1 MVSPILELTN
11 INKSFGHVHA
21 NKNINLT
28 INKGTIH
35 GIIGENGAGKSTLM
49 SIVFGLYQA
58 NSGKI
63 KINEKEIKLKSPRDS
78 ILNGIGMVHQHFMLV
93 ENFTVLE
100 NIILGFEGETVF
112 GEKLET
118 AKKDLEKLCETYNF
132 NIDLDATISD
142 LSVGFRQ
149 RVEILK
155 SLYRGA
161 EILILDEPTGVLT
174 PQEVDELFKILRS
187 LKEEGKTIVLITHKL
202 IEIMD
207 LTSEVSVMRQ
217 GEMVGHTKTQDTNKE
232 KLAEM
237 MVGRNVLL
245 RVDKTEIKKG
255 DPIFRVNELSVK
267 DDLDVTRV
275 KNVNLEIC
283 SGEILGIAGVTGN
296 GQTEL
301 LEALSGI
308 RKVESGN
315 IRLFGEKISDKHSFL
330 NPRMLKARGLAHV
343 PEDRQRMGL
352 IGDFKAYENLIF
364 GYHDQEPFS
373 KSSILNHKEITE
385 YSNRVMQEYDVRP
398 NSPNLITSNFS
409 GGNQQKIILSREL
422 NENPKVL
429 LVGQPT
435 RGVDIGAIEFI
446 HQRLINMR
454 DKGAAILLASVELD
468 EILSLSD
475 RIIVMFDGK
484 IVGEKI
490 NKNITDRELG
500 LLMAGVTEWAILLL
514 INQRYLGGYLT

>member
-1 MVSPILELTN
+1 MVSPILELSN

-21 NKNINLT
+21 NKDINLT
-28 INKGTIH
+28 INEGTIH

-49 SIVFGLYQA
+49 SIVYGLYQA
-58 NSGKI
+58 DSGKI
-63 KINEKEIKLKSPRDS
+63 KVSGKEINLKSPRDS
-78 ILNGIGMVHQHFMLV
+78 IENGIGMVHQHFMLV

-100 NIILGFEGETVF
+100 NIVLGFEGELIF
-112 GEKLET
+112 GKNLKK
-118 AKKDLEKLCETYNF
+118 AKTDLKNLCDTYNL
-132 NIDLDATISD
+132 NVDLDSIISD

-161 EILILDEPTGVLT
+161 EVFILDEPTGVLT

-202 IEIMD
+202 NEIMD

-217 GEMVGHTKTQDTNKE
+217 GEVVGHTKTQNTNRE

-237 MVGRNVLL
+237 MVGRSVLL
-245 RVDKTEIKKG
+245 RINKSKVEKG
-255 DPIFRVNELSVK
+255 DVVFKVENLTVK

-275 KNVNLEIC
+275 KNVNLEIHA
-283 SGEILGIAGVTGN
+283 GEILGLAGVTGN

-308 RKVESGN
+308 RKVESGE
-315 IRLFGEKISDKHSFL
+315 IYLKDEKISDNSGLL
-330 NPRMLKARGLAHV
+330 NPRELKEKGLAHV

-352 IGDFKAYENLIF
+352 ITDFKAYENLIF
-364 GYHDQEPFS
+364 GYHDQEPYS
-373 KSSILNHKEITE
+373 KSSIMKENQILD
-385 YSNRVMQEYDVRP
+385 YSKKVMEEYDVRP
-398 NSPNLITSNFS
+398 ISPNLMTSNFS
-409 GGNQQKIILSREL
+409 GGNQQKLILSREL
-422 NENPKVL
+422 NESPKIL

-446 HQRLINMR
+446 HQRLIDMR
-454 DKGAAILLASVELD
+454 DKGAAILLVSVEL
-468 EILSLSD
+468 EEVLSLSD
-475 RIIVMFDGK
+475 RIVVMFDGN
-484 IVGEKI
+484 IVGERI
-490 NKNITDRELG
+490 NKNVTDRELG
-500 LLMAGVTEWAILLL
+500 LLMAGVA
-514 INQRYLGGYLT
+514 Q

>member
-1 MVSPILELTN
+1 MVSPILELKN
-11 INKSFGHVHA
+11 INKSFGHVQA

-28 INKGTIH
+28 IKKGTIH

-49 SIVFGLYQA
+49 SIVYGLYQA
-58 NSGKI
+58 DTGSINVSG
-63 KINEKEIKLKSPRDS
+63 KEIKLRSPRDS
-78 ILNGIGMVHQHFMLV
+78 IESGIGMVHQHFMLV
-93 ENFTVLE
+93 ENFTVIE
-100 NIILGFEGETVF
+100 NIVLGFEGEFVF
-112 GEKLET
+112 GKKLEK
-118 AKKDLEKLCETYNF
+118 AKEDLQKLCETYKL
-132 NIDLDATISD
+132 NIDLDSVISD

-161 EILILDEPTGVLT
+161 EIFILDEPTGVLT

-202 IEIMD
+202 NEIMA

-217 GEMVGHTKTQDTNKE
+217 GEVVGHTKTTDTNKE

-237 MVGRNVLL
+237 MVGRSVLL
-245 RVDKTEIKKG
+245 RLNKAEAKLG
-255 DPIFRVNELSVK
+255 DVVFKVENLTVK

-275 KNVNLEIC
+275 KNVNFEIR
-283 SGEILGIAGVTGN
+283 SGEILGLAGVTGN

-308 RKVESGN
+308 RKVESGAIYLN
-315 IRLFGEKISDKHSFL
+315 DEKISDKDNL
-330 NPRMLKARGLAHV
+330 LDPRELKEKGLAHV

-352 IGDFKAYENLIF
+352 VTDFKAYENLIF
-364 GYHDQEPFS
+364 GYHDQEPYS
-373 KSSILNHKEITE
+373 KSSILRDGDILSFSKK
-385 YSNRVMQEYDVRP
+385 VMEEYDVRP
-398 NSPNLITSNFS
+398 RSPQLITSNFS

-422 NENPKVL
+422 NENPKIL

-446 HQRLINMR
+446 HQRLIDMR
-454 DKGAAILLASVELD
+454 DKGAAILLVSVELD
-468 EILSLSD
+468 EVLSLSD
-475 RIIVMFDGK
+475 RILVMFDGN
-484 IVGEKI
+484 IVGERV
-490 NKNITDRELG
+490 NKDVTDRDLG
-500 LLMAGVTEWAILLL
+500 LLMAGVA
-514 INQRYLGGYLT
+514 

>member
-1 MVSPILELTN
+1 MVSPILELKN

-49 SIVFGLYQA
+49 SIVYGLYQA
-58 NSGKI
+58 DSGKI
-63 KINEKEIKLKSPRDS
+63 KKKKKEIELRSPRDS
-78 ILNGIGMVHQHFMLV
+78 IENGIGMVHQHFMLV

-100 NIILGFEGETVF
+100 NIILGFEGELIF
-112 GEKLET
+112 GKNLDK
-118 AKKDLEKLCETYNF
+118 AKSDLKKLCESYKL
-132 NIDLDATISD
+132 NIDLDSVISD
-142 LSVGFRQ
+142 LSVGIRQ
-149 RVEILK
+149 RIEILK

-161 EILILDEPTGVLT
+161 EVLILDEPTGVLT

-202 IEIMD
+202 NEIMD

-217 GEMVGHTKTQDTNKE
+217 GEVVGHTNTNNTDKE

-237 MVGRNVLL
+237 MVGRSVLL
-245 RVDKTEIKKG
+245 RINKSEAKKG
-255 DPIFRVNELSVK
+255 DVVFSVRDLVVK

-275 KNVNLEIC
+275 KKISLDIHA
-283 SGEILGIAGVTGN
+283 GEILGLAGVTGN

-308 RKVESGN
+308 RKVESGE
-315 IRLFGEKISDKHSFL
+315 IHLFDDKISDQDNYL
-330 NPRMLKARGLAHV
+330 NPRDLKEKGLAHI

-352 IGDFKAYENLIF
+352 VTEFKAHENLIF
-364 GYHDQEPFS
+364 GYHHQEPYS
-373 KSSILNHKEITE
+373 KSSILQEKEIM
-385 YSNRVMQEYDVRP
+385 SFSKKVMEEYDVRP
-398 NSPNLITSNFS
+398 TSPNLITSNFS

-429 LVGQPT
+429 LIGQPT

-446 HQRLINMR
+446 HQRLIDMR
-454 DKGAAILLASVELD
+454 DKGAAILLVSVEL
-468 EILSLSD
+468 EEVLSLSD
-475 RIIVMFDGK
+475 RIVVMFDGN

-490 NKNITDRELG
+490 NKDVTDRDLG
-500 LLMAGVTEWAILLL
+500 LLMAGVA
-514 INQRYLGGYLT
+514 

>member
-1 MVSPILELTN
+1 MVSPILELKD
-11 INKSFGHVHA
+11 INKSFGHVQA
-21 NKNINLT
+21 NKNINLI

-58 NSGKI
+58 DSGVI
-63 KINEKEIKLKSPRDS
+63 DINGKTINLKSPRDS
-78 ILNGIGMVHQHFMLV
+78 IESGIGMVHQHFMLV
-93 ENFTVLE
+93 ENFSVLE
-100 NIILGFEGETVF
+100 NIILGFEGELVF
-112 GEKLET
+112 GKNLEK
-118 AKKDLEKLCETYNF
+118 AKTDLKKLCENYKL
-132 NIDLDATISD
+132 NIDLDSIIGD

-187 LKEEGKTIVLITHKL
+187 LQEEGKTIVLITHKL
-202 IEIMD
+202 NEIMD

-217 GEMVGHTKTQDTNKE
+217 GEMVGHTKTNSTNKE
-232 KLAEM
+232 ELAEM
-237 MVGRNVLL
+237 MVGRSVLL
-245 RVDKTEIKKG
+245 RINKSTAKKG
-255 DPIFRVNELSVK
+255 EVVFSVKNLVVK

-275 KNVNLEIC
+275 KNVNLEVHA
-283 SGEILGIAGVTGN
+283 GEILGLAGVTGN

-308 RKVESGN
+308 RKIESGN
-315 IRLFGEKISDKHSFL
+315 IELFNETISDQNNFL
-330 NPRMLKARGLAHV
+330 DPRSLKEKGLAHV

-352 IGDFKAYENLIF
+352 ITEFKANENLIF
-364 GYHDQEPFS
+364 GYHHQEPFS
-373 KSSILNHKEITE
+373 KSSILQEKNIFSFSKK
-385 YSNRVMQEYDVRP
+385 VMGEYDVRP
-398 NSPNLITSNFS
+398 NTPNLISSNFS

-422 NENPKVL
+422 NKNPKVL

-446 HQRLINMR
+446 HQRLIDMR
-454 DKGAAILLASVELD
+454 DKGAAILLVSVEL
-468 EILSLSD
+468 EEVLSLSD
-475 RIIVMFDGK
+475 RIVVMFDGN

-490 NKNITDRELG
+490 NKNVTDREIG
-500 LLMAGVTEWAILLL
+500 LLMAGVA
-514 INQRYLGGYLT
+514 

>member
-1 MVSPILELTN
+1 MVSPILELKD

-21 NKNINLT
+21 NKNINLQ

-58 NSGKI
+58 DSGTI
-63 KINEKEIKLKSPRDS
+63 KINGKEIKLKSPRDS
-78 ILNGIGMVHQHFMLV
+78 ILSGIGMVHQHFMLV
-93 ENFTVLE
+93 ENFSVLE
-100 NIILGFEGETVF
+100 NIILGFEGEIVF
-112 GEKLET
+112 GKNLDK
-118 AKKDLEKLCETYNF
+118 AKKDLKNLCDTYKL
-132 NIDLDATISD
+132 NIDLESTISD

-174 PQEVDELFKILRS
+174 PQEVDELFKILQS

-202 IEIMD
+202 NEIMD

-217 GEMVGHTKTQDTNKE
+217 GEMVGHKKTESTNKE
-232 KLAEM
+232 DLAEM
-237 MVGRNVLL
+237 MVGRSVLL
-245 RVDKTEIKKG
+245 RINKSATKPGNKVFSVRDL
-255 DPIFRVNELSVK
+255 VVK

-275 KNVNLEIC
+275 KNVNLDIHE
-283 SGEILGIAGVTGN
+283 GEILGLAGVTGN

-308 RKVESGN
+308 RKIESGEIQLFN
-315 IRLFGEKISDKHSFL
+315 ETISNKNNFFDPKRLKEK
-330 NPRMLKARGLAHV
+330 GLAHV

-352 IGDFKAYENLIF
+352 VTDFKAYENLIF
-364 GYHDQEPFS
+364 GYHHQEPFS
-373 KSSILNHKEITE
+373 KSSILKEKEIL
-385 YSNRVMQEYDVRP
+385 SFSKKVMEEYDVRP
-398 NSPNLITSNFS
+398 RSPNLITSNFS

-446 HQRLINMR
+446 HQRLIDMR
-454 DKGAAILLASVELD
+454 DKGAAILLVSVEL
-468 EILSLSD
+468 EEVLSLSD
-475 RIIVMFDGK
+475 RIIVMFDGN

-490 NKNITDRELG
+490 NKDVTDRELG
-500 LLMAGVTEWAILLL
+500 LLMAGVA
-514 INQRYLGGYLT
+514 

>member
-11 INKSFGHVHA
+11 INKSFGHVQA
-21 NKNINLT
+21 NKNINLI

-49 SIVFGLYQA
+49 SIVYGLYQA
-58 NSGKI
+58 DSGKI
-63 KINEKEIKLKSPRDS
+63 RVNEKEIKLKSPRDS
-78 ILNGIGMVHQHFMLV
+78 IESGIGMVHQHFMLV

-100 NIILGFEGETVF
+100 NIILGFEGELVF
-112 GEKLET
+112 GKN
-118 AKKDLEKLCETYNF
+118 LEKAKNELKNLCDTYKL
-132 NIDLDATISD
+132 NIDLDSIISD

-161 EILILDEPTGVLT
+161 EIFILDEPTGVLT

-202 IEIMD
+202 NEIMD

-217 GEMVGHTKTQDTNKE
+217 GEMVGHTKTETTNKE

-245 RVDKTEIKKG
+245 RINKSEAKKG
-255 DPIFRVNELSVK
+255 DIIFSVKNLTVK
-267 DDLDVTRV
+267 DDLGITRV
-275 KNVNLEIC
+275 KNVSLDIHA
-283 SGEILGIAGVTGN
+283 GEILGLAGVTGN
-296 GQTEL
+296 GQTEF
-301 LEALSGI
+301 LEALLGI
-308 RKVESGN
+308 RKVESGE
-315 IRLFGEKISDKHSFL
+315 IRLRGEKIADQKIYL
-330 NPRMLKARGLAHV
+330 DPRNLKEKGLAHI

-352 IGDFKAYENLIF
+352 ITDFKAYENLIF
-364 GYHDQEPFS
+364 GYHDQEPYS
-373 KSSILNHKEITE
+373 KSSIFNEKEIIS
-385 YSNRVMQEYDVRP
+385 YSQRVMEEYDVRP
-398 NSPNLITSNFS
+398 TSPQLITSNFS

-429 LVGQPT
+429 LIGQPT

-446 HQRLINMR
+446 HQRLIDMR
-454 DKGAAILLASVELD
+454 NKGTAILLVSVELD
-468 EILSLSD
+468 EVLSLSD
-475 RIIVMFDGK
+475 RIAVMFDGN

-490 NKNITDRELG
+490 NKDVTDRELG
-500 LLMAGVTEWAILLL
+500 LLMAGVA
-514 INQRYLGGYLT
+514 

>member
-1 MVSPILELTN
+1 M
-11 INKSFGHVHA
+11 
-21 NKNINLT
+21 
-28 INKGTIH
+28 
-35 GIIGENGAGKSTLM
+35 
-49 SIVFGLYQA
+49 
-58 NSGKI
+58 
-63 KINEKEIKLKSPRDS
+63 
-78 ILNGIGMVHQHFMLV
+78 
-93 ENFTVLE
+93 
-100 NIILGFEGETVF
+100 
-112 GEKLET
+112 
-118 AKKDLEKLCETYNF
+118 
-132 NIDLDATISD
+132 
-142 LSVGFRQ
+142 
-149 RVEILK
+149 
-155 SLYRGA
+155 
-161 EILILDEPTGVLT
+161 LT

-187 LKEEGKTIVLITHKL
+187 LKDEGKTIVLITHKL

-217 GEMVGHTKTQDTNKE
+217 GEMVGHTKTKDTNKE
-232 KLAEM
+232 QLAEM
-237 MVGRNVLL
+237 MVGRSVLL
-245 RVDKTEIKKG
+245 RVDKKEIKKG
-255 DPIFRVNELSVK
+255 EVIFKVNNLSVK
-267 DDLDVTRV
+267 DDLDVIRV
-275 KNVNLEIC
+275 KNINLDIR

-315 IRLFGEKISDKHSFL
+315 IQLFGEKISDQDNFL
-330 NPRMLKARGLAHV
+330 NPRMLKEKGLAHV

-352 IGDFKAYENLIF
+352 ISDFKAHENLIF

-373 KSSILNHKEITE
+373 KSAVLNSQEITE
-385 YSNRVMQEYDVRP
+385 YSSKIMQEYDVRP

-446 HQRLINMR
+446 HQRLIDMR
-454 DKGAAILLASVELD
+454 DRGAAILLASVELD

-484 IVGEKI
+484 IVGEKE
-490 NKNITDRELG
+490 NKNVTDRELG
-500 LLMAGVTEWAILLL
+500 LLMAGVA
-514 INQRYLGGYLT
+514 

>member
-1 MVSPILELTN
+1 MVSPILELKN
-11 INKSFGHVHA
+11 INKSFGHVQA
-21 NKNINLT
+21 NKNINLKIT
-28 INKGTIH
+28 QGTIH

-49 SIVFGLYQA
+49 SIVYGLYQA
-58 NSGKI
+58 DSGSIRVSGK
-63 KINEKEIKLKSPRDS
+63 EVKLKSPRDS
-78 ILNGIGMVHQHFMLV
+78 IESGIGMVHQHFMLV

-100 NIILGFEGETVF
+100 NIILGFEGELVF
-112 GEKLET
+112 GHKLKK
-118 AKKDLEKLCETYNF
+118 AKENLKNLCDTYKL
-132 NIDLDATISD
+132 NIDLDSVISD

-161 EILILDEPTGVLT
+161 EIFILDEPTGVLT

-202 IEIMD
+202 NEIMD

-217 GEMVGHTKTQDTNKE
+217 GEVVGHTKTSDTNKE

-237 MVGRNVLL
+237 MVGRSVLL
-245 RVDKTEIKKG
+245 RLNKEDAKLG
-255 DPIFRVNELSVK
+255 DVVFKVENLTVK

-275 KNVNLEIC
+275 KNVSFEIR
-283 SGEILGIAGVTGN
+283 SGEILGLAGVTGN

-315 IRLFGEKISDKHSFL
+315 IYLNNEKVSDKENL
-330 NPRMLKARGLAHV
+330 LDPRKLKAKGLAHV

-352 IGDFKAYENLIF
+352 VTDFKAYENLIF
-364 GYHDQEPFS
+364 GYHDQEPYS
-373 KSSILNHKEITE
+373 KSSILRDNDIIT
-385 YSNRVMQEYDVRP
+385 YSKKVMEEYDVRP
-398 NSPNLITSNFS
+398 RSPQLITSNFS

-422 NENPKVL
+422 NESPKIL

-446 HQRLINMR
+446 HQRLIDMR
-454 DKGAAILLASVELD
+454 DKGAAILLVSVELD
-468 EILSLSD
+468 EVLSLSD
-475 RIIVMFDGK
+475 RILVMFDGN
-484 IVGEKI
+484 IVGERI
-490 NKNITDRELG
+490 NKDVTDRELG
-500 LLMAGVTEWAILLL
+500 LLMAGVA
-514 INQRYLGGYLT
+514 

>member
-1 MVSPILELTN
+1 MVSPILELSK
-11 INKSFGHVHA
+11 INKSFGHVQA
-21 NKNINLT
+21 NKNISLKV
-28 INKGTIH
+28 NKGTIH

-58 NSGKI
+58 DSGI
-63 KINEKEIKLKSPRDS
+63 ISINGNVIKLKSPRDS
-78 ILNGIGMVHQHFMLV
+78 IVSGIGMVHQHFMLV

-100 NIILGFEGETVF
+100 NIILGFEGELIF
-112 GEKLET
+112 GKKLEQ
-118 AKKDLEKLCETYNF
+118 AKKNLANLCETYKL
-132 NIDLDATISD
+132 NIDLNSVISD

-187 LKEEGKTIVLITHKL
+187 LQKEGKTIVLITHKL
-202 IEIMD
+202 NEIMA

-217 GEMVGHTKTQDTNKE
+217 GEIVGHKKTESTDKE
-232 KLAEM
+232 ELAEM
-237 MVGRNVLL
+237 MVGRSVLL
-245 RVDKTEIKKG
+245 RIDKTEAKKG
-255 DPIFRVNELSVK
+255 DVVFRVNNLEVK

-275 KNVNLEIC
+275 KNVNFEIHA
-283 SGEILGIAGVTGN
+283 GEILGLAGVTGN

-308 RKVESGN
+308 RKVELGE
-315 IRLFGEKISDKHSFL
+315 IELFNEIISDQNNYL
-330 NPRMLKARGLAHV
+330 NPRDLKEKGLAHV

-352 IGDFKAYENLIF
+352 ISDFKAYENLIF
-364 GYHDQEPFS
+364 GYHHQEPFS
-373 KSSILNHKEITE
+373 KSSILKDKNILS
-385 YSNRVMQEYDVRP
+385 YSNKVMTEYDVRP
-398 NSPNLITSNFS
+398 QSPNLITSNFS
-409 GGNQQKIILSREL
+409 GGNQQKIILGREL

-446 HQRLINMR
+446 HQRLIDMR
-454 DKGAAILLASVELD
+454 NQGTAILLVSVEL
-468 EILSLSD
+468 EEVLSLSD
-475 RIIVMFDGK
+475 RIVVMFDGK
-484 IVGEKI
+484 IVGEKV
-490 NKNITDRELG
+490 NQDVTDRDIG
-500 LLMAGVTEWAILLL
+500 LLMAGIV
-514 INQRYLGGYLT
+514 

>member
-1 MVSPILELTN
+1 MISPILELSK
-11 INKSFGHVHA
+11 INKSFGHVQA
-21 NKNINLT
+21 NKDISLR
-28 INKGTIH
+28 IKRGTIH

-58 NSGKI
+58 DSGTI
-63 KINEKEIKLKSPRDS
+63 SINGNIIKLKSPRDS
-78 ILNGIGMVHQHFMLV
+78 IVSGIGMVHQHFMLV

-100 NIILGFEGETVF
+100 NIILGFEGELIF
-112 GEKLET
+112 GKKLEQ
-118 AKKDLEKLCETYNF
+118 AKINLKNLCEAYKL
-132 NIDLDATISD
+132 NINLDSKVSD

-161 EILILDEPTGVLT
+161 EVLILDEPTGVLT

-187 LKEEGKTIVLITHKL
+187 LQKEGKTIVLITHKL
-202 IEIMD
+202 NEIMD

-217 GEMVGHTKTQDTNKE
+217 GEIVGHKKTESTNKE
-232 KLAEM
+232 ELAEM
-237 MVGRNVLL
+237 MVGRTVLL
-245 RVDKTEIKKG
+245 RINKTEAKKG
-255 DPIFRVNELSVK
+255 DVVFRVNNLEVK
-267 DDLDVTRV
+267 DDLGVLRV
-275 KNVNLEIC
+275 KNVNIEIHE
-283 SGEILGIAGVTGN
+283 GEILGLAGVTGN

-308 RKVESGN
+308 RKIESGE
-315 IRLFGEKISDKHSFL
+315 IQLFDEVVSDQNKYL
-330 NPRMLKARGLAHV
+330 NPKSLKERGLAHV

-352 IGDFKAYENLIF
+352 ISDFKAYENLIF
-364 GYHDQEPFS
+364 GYHHQEPFS
-373 KSSILNHKEITE
+373 KSSILKEKEILSHSHKAME
-385 YSNRVMQEYDVRP
+385 EYDVRP
-398 NSPNLITSNFS
+398 RSPNLITSNFS

-446 HQRLINMR
+446 HQRLIDMR
-454 DKGAAILLASVELD
+454 DKGAAILLVSVELE

-475 RIIVMFDGK
+475 RIAVMFDGK
-484 IVGEKI
+484 IVGEKV
-490 NKNITDRELG
+490 NQDVTDRDIG
-500 LLMAGVTEWAILLL
+500 LLMAGIV
-514 INQRYLGGYLT
+514 

>member
-1 MVSPILELTN
+1 MVSPILELKN
-11 INKSFGHVHA
+11 INKSFGHVQA
-21 NKNINLT
+21 NKNINLI
-28 INKGTIH
+28 INQGTIH

-49 SIVFGLYQA
+49 SIVYGLYQA
-58 NSGKI
+58 DSGSI
-63 KINEKEIKLKSPRDS
+63 SVSGKEIKLKSPRDS
-78 ILNGIGMVHQHFMLV
+78 IESGIGMVHQHFMLV

-100 NIILGFEGETVF
+100 NIILGFEGELVF
-112 GEKLET
+112 GHKLKK
-118 AKKDLEKLCETYNF
+118 AKEDLKNLCDTYKL
-132 NIDLDATISD
+132 NIDLDSVISD

-161 EILILDEPTGVLT
+161 EIFILDEPTGVLT

-202 IEIMD
+202 NEIMD

-217 GEMVGHTKTQDTNKE
+217 GEVVGHTKTSDTNKE

-237 MVGRNVLL
+237 MVGRSVLL
-245 RVDKTEIKKG
+245 RLNKEDAKLG
-255 DPIFRVNELSVK
+255 DVVFKVENLTVK

-275 KNVNLEIC
+275 KNVSFEIR
-283 SGEILGIAGVTGN
+283 SGEILGLAGVTGN

-315 IRLFGEKISDKHSFL
+315 IYLNDEKVSDKENL
-330 NPRMLKARGLAHV
+330 LDPRKLKEKGLAHV

-352 IGDFKAYENLIF
+352 VTDFKAYENLIF
-364 GYHDQEPFS
+364 GYHDQEPYS
-373 KSSILNHKEITE
+373 KSSILRDSDIIT
-385 YSNRVMQEYDVRP
+385 YSKKVMEEYDVRP
-398 NSPNLITSNFS
+398 RSPQLITSNFS

-422 NENPKVL
+422 NESPKIL

-446 HQRLINMR
+446 HQRLIDMR
-454 DKGAAILLASVELD
+454 DKGVAILLVSVELD
-468 EILSLSD
+468 EVLSLSD
-475 RIIVMFDGK
+475 RILVMFDGN
-484 IVGEKI
+484 IVGERI
-490 NKNITDRELG
+490 NKDVTDRELG
-500 LLMAGVTEWAILLL
+500 LLMAGVA
-514 INQRYLGGYLT
+514 

>member
-1 MVSPILELTN
+1 MVSPILELKN

-49 SIVFGLYQA
+49 SIVYGLYQA
-58 NSGKI
+58 DSGKI
-63 KINEKEIKLKSPRDS
+63 LVNEKEIKLRSPRDS
-78 ILNGIGMVHQHFMLV
+78 IENGIGMVHQHFMLV

-100 NIILGFEGETVF
+100 NIILGFEGELIF
-112 GEKLET
+112 GKNLDK
-118 AKKDLEKLCETYNF
+118 AKSDLKKLCESYKL
-132 NIDLDATISD
+132 NIDLDSVISD
-142 LSVGFRQ
+142 LSVGIRQ
-149 RVEILK
+149 RIEILK

-161 EILILDEPTGVLT
+161 EVFILDEPTGVLT

-202 IEIMD
+202 NEIMD

-217 GEMVGHTKTQDTNKE
+217 GEVVGHTNTSNTDKE

-237 MVGRNVLL
+237 MVGRSVLL
-245 RVDKTEIKKG
+245 RINKSEAKKG
-255 DPIFRVNELSVK
+255 DVVFSVRDLVVK
-267 DDLDVTRV
+267 DDLNVTRV
-275 KNVNLEIC
+275 KKISLDIHA
-283 SGEILGIAGVTGN
+283 GEILGLAGVTGN

-308 RKVESGN
+308 RKVESGE
-315 IRLFGEKISDKHSFL
+315 IYLFDEKISDQDNYL
-330 NPRMLKARGLAHV
+330 NPRDLKEKGLAHI

-352 IGDFKAYENLIF
+352 VTEFKAHENLIF
-364 GYHDQEPFS
+364 GYHHQEPYS
-373 KSSILNHKEITE
+373 KSSVLQEKEIM
-385 YSNRVMQEYDVRP
+385 SFSKKVMEEYDVRP
-398 NSPNLITSNFS
+398 TSPNLITSNFS

-429 LVGQPT
+429 LIGQPT

-446 HQRLINMR
+446 HQRLIDMR
-454 DKGAAILLASVELD
+454 DKGAAILLVSVEL
-468 EILSLSD
+468 EEVLSLSD
-475 RIIVMFDGK
+475 RIIVMFDGN

-490 NKNITDRELG
+490 NKDVTDRDLG
-500 LLMAGVTEWAILLL
+500 LLMAGVA
-514 INQRYLGGYLT
+514 

>member
-1 MVSPILELTN
+1 MVSPILELKN

-49 SIVFGLYQA
+49 SIVYGLYQA
-58 NSGKI
+58 DSGKI
-63 KINEKEIKLKSPRDS
+63 LVNEKEIELRSPRDS
-78 ILNGIGMVHQHFMLV
+78 IENGIGMVHQHFMLV

-100 NIILGFEGETVF
+100 NIILGFEGELIF
-112 GEKLET
+112 GKNLDK
-118 AKKDLEKLCETYNF
+118 AKSDLKKLCESYKL
-132 NIDLDATISD
+132 NIDLDSVISD
-142 LSVGFRQ
+142 LSVGIRQ
-149 RVEILK
+149 RIEILK

-161 EILILDEPTGVLT
+161 EVLILDEPTGVLT

-202 IEIMD
+202 NEIMD

-217 GEMVGHTKTQDTNKE
+217 GEVVGHTNTNNTDKE

-237 MVGRNVLL
+237 MVGRSVLL
-245 RVDKTEIKKG
+245 RINKSEAKKG
-255 DPIFRVNELSVK
+255 DVVFSVRDLVVK

-275 KNVNLEIC
+275 KKISLDIHA
-283 SGEILGIAGVTGN
+283 GEILGLAGVTGN

-308 RKVESGN
+308 RKVESGE
-315 IRLFGEKISDKHSFL
+315 IHLFDDKISDQDNYL
-330 NPRMLKARGLAHV
+330 NPRDLKEKGLAHI

-352 IGDFKAYENLIF
+352 VTEFKAHENLIF
-364 GYHDQEPFS
+364 GYHHQEPYS
-373 KSSILNHKEITE
+373 KSSVLQEKEIM
-385 YSNRVMQEYDVRP
+385 SFSKKVMEEYDVRP
-398 NSPNLITSNFS
+398 TSPNLITSNFS

-429 LVGQPT
+429 LIGQPT

-446 HQRLINMR
+446 HQRLIDMR
-454 DKGAAILLASVELD
+454 DKGAAILLVSVEL
-468 EILSLSD
+468 EEVLSLSD
-475 RIIVMFDGK
+475 RIVVMFDGN

-490 NKNITDRELG
+490 NKDVTDRDLG
-500 LLMAGVTEWAILLL
+500 LLMAGVA
-514 INQRYLGGYLT
+514 

>member
-11 INKSFGHVHA
+11 INKSFGHVQA
-21 NKNINLT
+21 NKNINLK

-58 NSGKI
+58 NSGSI
-63 KINEKEIKLKSPRDS
+63 KINGKEINLRSPRDS
-78 ILNGIGMVHQHFMLV
+78 IVNGIGMVHQHFMLV

-112 GEKLET
+112 GEKLAN
-118 AKKDLEKLCETYNF
+118 AKKDLEKLCKTYNF
-132 NIDLDATISD
+132 NIDLDATIAD

-187 LKEEGKTIVLITHKL
+187 LKDEGKTIVLITHKL

-217 GEMVGHTKTQDTNKE
+217 GEMVGHTKTKDTNKE
-232 KLAEM
+232 QLAEM
-237 MVGRNVLL
+237 MVGRSVLL
-245 RVDKTEIKKG
+245 RVDKKEIKKG
-255 DPIFRVNELSVK
+255 EVIFKVNNLSVK
-267 DDLDVTRV
+267 DDLDVIRV
-275 KNVNLEIC
+275 KNINLEIR

-315 IRLFGEKISDKHSFL
+315 IQLFGEKISDQDNFL
-330 NPRMLKARGLAHV
+330 NPRMLKEKGLAHV

-352 IGDFKAYENLIF
+352 ISDFKAHENLIF

-373 KSSILNHKEITE
+373 KSAVLNNKEITE
-385 YSNRVMQEYDVRP
+385 YSSKIMQEYDVRP

-409 GGNQQKIILSREL
+409 GGILQIIILC
-422 NENPKVL
+422 
-429 LVGQPT
+429 
-435 RGVDIGAIEFI
+435 
-446 HQRLINMR
+446 
-454 DKGAAILLASVELD
+454 
-468 EILSLSD
+468 
-475 RIIVMFDGK
+475 
-484 IVGEKI
+484 
-490 NKNITDRELG
+490 
-500 LLMAGVTEWAILLL
+500 
-514 INQRYLGGYLT
+514 

>member
-1 MVSPILELTN
+1 MVSPILELKN
-11 INKSFGHVHA
+11 INKSFGHVQA

-28 INKGTIH
+28 IKKGTIH

-49 SIVFGLYQA
+49 SIVYGLYQA
-58 NSGKI
+58 DTGSINVSG
-63 KINEKEIKLKSPRDS
+63 KEIKLRSPRDS
-78 ILNGIGMVHQHFMLV
+78 IESGIGMVHQHFMLV
-93 ENFTVLE
+93 ENFTVIE
-100 NIILGFEGETVF
+100 NIVLGFEGEFVF
-112 GEKLET
+112 GKKLEK
-118 AKKDLEKLCETYNF
+118 AKEDLQKLCETYKL
-132 NIDLDATISD
+132 NIDLDSVISD

-161 EILILDEPTGVLT
+161 EIFILDEPTGVLT

-202 IEIMD
+202 NEIMD

-217 GEMVGHTKTQDTNKE
+217 GEVVGHTKTTDTNKE

-237 MVGRNVLL
+237 MVGRSVLL
-245 RVDKTEIKKG
+245 RLNKAEAKLG
-255 DPIFRVNELSVK
+255 DVVFKVENLTVK

-275 KNVNLEIC
+275 KNVNFEIR
-283 SGEILGIAGVTGN
+283 SGEILGLAGVTGN

-308 RKVESGN
+308 RKVESGA
-315 IRLFGEKISDKHSFL
+315 IYLSDEKISDKDNL
-330 NPRMLKARGLAHV
+330 LDPRELKEKGLAHV

-352 IGDFKAYENLIF
+352 VTDFKAYENLIF
-364 GYHDQEPFS
+364 GYHDQEPYS
-373 KSSILNHKEITE
+373 KSSILRDGDILSFSKK
-385 YSNRVMQEYDVRP
+385 VMEEYDVRP
-398 NSPNLITSNFS
+398 RSPQLITSNFS

-422 NENPKVL
+422 NENPKIL

-446 HQRLINMR
+446 HQRLIDMR
-454 DKGAAILLASVELD
+454 DKGAAILLVSVELD
-468 EILSLSD
+468 EVLSLSD
-475 RIIVMFDGK
+475 RILVMFDGN
-484 IVGEKI
+484 IVGERV
-490 NKNITDRELG
+490 NKDVTDRELG
-500 LLMAGVTEWAILLL
+500 LLMAGVA
-514 INQRYLGGYLT
+514 

>member
-1 MVSPILELTN
+1 MVSPILELKN
-11 INKSFGHVHA
+11 INKSFGHVQA
-21 NKNINLT
+21 NKNINLK
-28 INKGTIH
+28 INQGTIH

-49 SIVFGLYQA
+49 SIVYGLYQA
-58 NSGKI
+58 DSGSI
-63 KINEKEIKLKSPRDS
+63 SVSGAEIKLKSPRDS
-78 ILNGIGMVHQHFMLV
+78 IESGIGMVHQHFMLV

-100 NIILGFEGETVF
+100 NIILGFEGEFIF
-112 GEKLET
+112 GHKLQK
-118 AKKDLEKLCETYNF
+118 AKEDLKNLCDTYKL
-132 NIDLDATISD
+132 NIDLDSVISD

-161 EILILDEPTGVLT
+161 EIFILDEPTGVLT

-202 IEIMD
+202 NEIMD

-217 GEMVGHTKTQDTNKE
+217 GEVVGHTKTSDTNKE

-237 MVGRNVLL
+237 MVGRSVLL
-245 RVDKTEIKKG
+245 RLNKEEANLG
-255 DPIFRVNELSVK
+255 DVIFKVENLTVK

-275 KNVNLEIC
+275 KNVSLEIR
-283 SGEILGIAGVTGN
+283 SGEILGLAGVTGN

-315 IRLFGEKISDKHSFL
+315 IYLNDEKISDKENL
-330 NPRMLKARGLAHV
+330 LDPRELKEKGLAHV

-352 IGDFKAYENLIF
+352 VTDFKAYENLIF
-364 GYHDQEPFS
+364 GYHDQEPYS
-373 KSSILNHKEITE
+373 KSSILRDNDILS
-385 YSNRVMQEYDVRP
+385 YSKKVMEEYDVRP
-398 NSPNLITSNFS
+398 RSPQLITSNFS

-422 NENPKVL
+422 NENPKIL

-446 HQRLINMR
+446 HQRLIDMR
-454 DKGAAILLASVELD
+454 DKGAAILLVSVELD
-468 EILSLSD
+468 EVLSLSD
-475 RIIVMFDGK
+475 RILVMFDGN
-484 IVGEKI
+484 IVGERI
-490 NKNITDRELG
+490 NKDVTDRELG
-500 LLMAGVTEWAILLL
+500 LLMAGVA
-514 INQRYLGGYLT
+514 

>member
-1 MVSPILELTN
+1 MVSPILELKN
-11 INKSFGHVHA
+11 INKSFGHVQA

-28 INKGTIH
+28 IKKGTIH

-49 SIVFGLYQA
+49 SIVYGLYQA
-58 NSGKI
+58 DTGSINVSG
-63 KINEKEIKLKSPRDS
+63 KEIKLRSPRDS
-78 ILNGIGMVHQHFMLV
+78 IESGIGMVHQHFMLV
-93 ENFTVLE
+93 ENFTVIE
-100 NIILGFEGETVF
+100 NIVLGFEGEFVF
-112 GEKLET
+112 GKKLEK
-118 AKKDLEKLCETYNF
+118 AKEDLQKLCETYKL
-132 NIDLDATISD
+132 NIDLDSVISD

-161 EILILDEPTGVLT
+161 EIFILDEPTGVLT

-202 IEIMD
+202 NEIMD

-217 GEMVGHTKTQDTNKE
+217 GEVVGHTKTTDTNKE

-237 MVGRNVLL
+237 MVGRSVLL
-245 RVDKTEIKKG
+245 RLNKAEAKLG
-255 DPIFRVNELSVK
+255 DVVFKVENLTVK

-275 KNVNLEIC
+275 KNVNFEIR
-283 SGEILGIAGVTGN
+283 SGEILGLAGVTGN

-308 RKVESGN
+308 RKVESGAIYLN
-315 IRLFGEKISDKHSFL
+315 DEKISDKDNL
-330 NPRMLKARGLAHV
+330 LDPRELKEKGLAHV

-352 IGDFKAYENLIF
+352 VTDFKAYENLIF
-364 GYHDQEPFS
+364 GYHDQEPYS
-373 KSSILNHKEITE
+373 KSSILRDGDILSFSKK
-385 YSNRVMQEYDVRP
+385 VMEEYDVRP
-398 NSPNLITSNFS
+398 RSPQLITSNFS

-422 NENPKVL
+422 NENPKIL

-446 HQRLINMR
+446 HQRLLDMR
-454 DKGAAILLASVELD
+454 DKGAAILLVSVELD
-468 EILSLSD
+468 EVLSLSD
-475 RIIVMFDGK
+475 RILVMFDGN
-484 IVGEKI
+484 IVGERV
-490 NKNITDRELG
+490 NKDVTDRDLG
-500 LLMAGVTEWAILLL
+500 LLMAGVA
-514 INQRYLGGYLT
+514 

>member
-1 MVSPILELTN
+1 MVSPILELSN

-21 NKNINLT
+21 NKDINLI

-49 SIVFGLYQA
+49 SIVYGLYQA
-58 NSGKI
+58 DSGTI
-63 KINEKEIKLKSPRDS
+63 KVNEKEIKLKSPRDS
-78 ILNGIGMVHQHFMLV
+78 IENGIGMVHQHFMLV

-100 NIILGFEGETVF
+100 NIVLGFEGEVVF
-112 GEKLET
+112 GKN
-118 AKKDLEKLCETYNF
+118 LEKAKIDLKNLCETYNL
-132 NIDLDATISD
+132 NVDLDSVISD

-161 EILILDEPTGVLT
+161 EVFILDEPTGVLT

-202 IEIMD
+202 NEIMD

-217 GEMVGHTKTQDTNKE
+217 GEVVGHTKTENTNRE

-237 MVGRNVLL
+237 MVGRSVLL
-245 RVDKTEIKKG
+245 RINKSNTQRG
-255 DPIFRVNELSVK
+255 DVAFKVENLSVK

-275 KNVNLEIC
+275 KNVNLEIHA
-283 SGEILGIAGVTGN
+283 GEILGLAGVTGN

-308 RKVESGN
+308 RKVESGEIFLN
-315 IRLFGEKISDKHSFL
+315 GEKISDSSALL
-330 NPRMLKARGLAHV
+330 NPRELKEKGLAHI

-352 IGDFKAYENLIF
+352 VTDFKAYENLIF
-364 GYHDQEPFS
+364 GYHDQEPYS
-373 KSSILNHKEITE
+373 KSSIMKENKILD
-385 YSNRVMQEYDVRP
+385 YSKRVMEEYDVRP
-398 NSPNLITSNFS
+398 RSPHLMTSNFS
-409 GGNQQKIILSREL
+409 GGNQQKLILSREL

-429 LVGQPT
+429 LIGQPT

-446 HQRLINMR
+446 HQRLIDMR
-454 DKGAAILLASVELD
+454 DKGAAILLVSVEL
-468 EILSLSD
+468 EEVLSLSD
-475 RIIVMFDGK
+475 RIVVMFDGN
-484 IVGEKI
+484 IVGEKV
-490 NKNITDRELG
+490 NKDVTDRELG
-500 LLMAGVTEWAILLL
+500 LLMAGVA
-514 INQRYLGGYLT
+514 

>member
-1 MVSPILELTN
+1 MVSPILELTD
-11 INKSFGHVHA
+11 INKSFGHVQA
-21 NKNINLT
+21 NKNINLK

-58 NSGKI
+58 NSGSI
-63 KINEKEIKLKSPRDS
+63 KINGKEINLRSPRDS
-78 ILNGIGMVHQHFMLV
+78 IINGIGMVHQHFMLV

-112 GEKLET
+112 GEKLQK
-118 AKKDLEKLCETYNF
+118 AKEVLEKLCQTYNF

-187 LKEEGKTIVLITHKL
+187 LKDEGKTIVLITHKL

-217 GEMVGHTKTQDTNKE
+217 GEMVGHTKTENTNKE
-232 KLAEM
+232 QLAEM
-237 MVGRNVLL
+237 MVGRSVLL
-245 RVDKTEIKKG
+245 RLDKSEVKAGEVLFKVKNLT
-255 DPIFRVNELSVK
+255 VK

-275 KNVNLEIC
+275 KNVDLEIR
-283 SGEILGIAGVTGN
+283 SGEILGLAGVTGN

-308 RKVESGN
+308 RKVESGE
-315 IRLFGEKISDKHSFL
+315 IYLEGKKVSDSQNFL
-330 NPRMLKARGLAHV
+330 DPRELKDKGLAHV

-352 IGDFKAYENLIF
+352 VTDFKAYENLIF
-364 GYHDQEPFS
+364 GYHDQQPFS
-373 KSSILNHKEITE
+373 KSSVLNHRDIISHSKKIME
-385 YSNRVMQEYDVRP
+385 EYDVRP
-398 NSPNLITSNFS
+398 QSPNLITSNFS

-446 HQRLINMR
+446 HQRLIDMR
-454 DKGAAILLASVELD
+454 DRGAAILLVSVELD
-468 EILSLSD
+468 EVLSLSD
-475 RIIVMFDGK
+475 RIVVMFDGK
-484 IVGEKI
+484 IVGEKN
-490 NKNITDRELG
+490 NKNVTDRELG
-500 LLMAGVTEWAILLL
+500 LLMAGVV
-514 INQRYLGGYLT
+514 

>member
-1 MVSPILELTN
+1 MVSPILELKE
-11 INKSFGHVHA
+11 INKSFGHVQA
-21 NKNINLT
+21 NKNINLK

-58 NSGKI
+58 DSGTI
-63 KINEKEIKLKSPRDS
+63 KINRKEVKLKSPRDS
-78 ILNGIGMVHQHFMLV
+78 ILSGIGMVHQHFMLV
-93 ENFTVLE
+93 ENFSVLE
-100 NIILGFEGETVF
+100 NIILGFEGELVF
-112 GEKLET
+112 GKNLKK
-118 AKKDLEKLCETYNF
+118 AKKDLINLCDTYKL
-132 NIDLDATISD
+132 NIDLDSTISD

-161 EILILDEPTGVLT
+161 EIFILDEPTGVLT

-202 IEIMD
+202 NEIMD

-217 GEMVGHTKTQDTNKE
+217 GEMVGHTKTENTNKE

-245 RVDKTEIKKG
+245 RINKAKAERG
-255 DPIFRVNELSVK
+255 DVIFKVESLTVK

-275 KNVNLEIC
+275 KNVNLEIHE
-283 SGEILGIAGVTGN
+283 GEILGLAGVTGN

-308 RKVESGN
+308 RKVDSGEIYLN
-315 IRLFGEKISDKHSFL
+315 NQKISDSNTL
-330 NPRMLKARGLAHV
+330 LDPRELKQKGLAHV

-352 IGDFKAYENLIF
+352 VTDFKAYENLIF
-364 GYHDQEPFS
+364 GYHDQEPYS
-373 KSSILNHKEITE
+373 KSSLMKEKNILE
-385 YSNRVMQEYDVRP
+385 YSKRVMEEYDVRP
-398 NSPNLITSNFS
+398 RSPQLITSNFS
-409 GGNQQKIILSREL
+409 GGNQQKLILSREL

-446 HQRLINMR
+446 HQRLIDMR
-454 DKGAAILLASVELD
+454 DKGAAILLVSVELE

-475 RIIVMFDGK
+475 RIVVMFDGN
-484 IVGEKI
+484 IVGERV
-490 NKNITDRELG
+490 NKDITDRELG
-500 LLMAGVTEWAILLL
+500 LLMAGVA
-514 INQRYLGGYLT
+514 